1 MRVSLVKVSNYP
13 LAGGL
18 LASLL
23 GILLV
28 HFRPGSH
35 PLLML
40 SGAAFSFPTAMFILF
55 SSGYKRGGDREG
67 AEALLAII
75 SSAMALFAVLAI
87 PLSLEAFKLA
97 ATLSLLALLGFSFKQ
112 LEGKW
117 RWPHWLLL
125 TYPPLSGLLTLL
137 ASIAMGWEV
146 LDTGLALG
154 LYYAAP
160 MITSVSLLT
169 SSRNYGSS
177 WAPHWVIA
185 PLALSAVGLF
195 LFLKGNPLFSI
206 ASGLHLV
213 IHFLS
218 IRLWGAW
225 GFWSKLRSSKNP
237 YYRRGGFALI
247 ASHFSAL
254 FGAVVF
260 TLLAARVLTPG
271 EAGWLLALIHGVY
284 LGFMAP
290 HIHYH
295 TITMLPQITP
305 LKPTRLFLLPAL
317 ALWPFATLARLYEP
331 FLGLVLVIAALVG
344 LLAEFRPRTLLAWL
358 YFLTSRCSMPHACR
372 YPQWARG

>member
-1 MRVSLVKVSNYP
+1 MKVSLVKASNYP

-28 HFRPGSH
+28 HFKPGTH

-40 SGAAFSFPTAMFILF
+40 SGAALSFPTAMFILF

-67 AEALLAII
+67 AEALLAVI
-75 SSAMALFAVLAI
+75 SSLSALAAVLAI
-87 PLSLEAFKLA
+87 SASLGAFKLA
-97 ATLSLLALLGFSFKQ
+97 GVVSLLALLGFSLKQ

-125 TYPPLSGLLTLL
+125 TYPPALGLLTLL
-137 ASIAMGWEV
+137 ASVALGWGV
-146 LDTGLALG
+146 LETGLALG

-177 WAPHWVIA
+177 WAPHWVLP
-185 PLALSAVGLF
+185 PLALSVAGLV
-195 LFLKGNPLFSI
+195 LFSLGHQLFSL
-206 ASGLHLV
+206 ASGLHLL

-218 IRLWGAW
+218 IRLWGAR
-225 GFWSKLRSSKNP
+225 GFWTKLRSSKNP
-237 YYRRGGFALI
+237 YYRRGGVALI
-247 ASHFSAL
+247 TSHLSAL

-260 TLLAARVLTPG
+260 TLLALGVLPPG

-295 TITMLPQITP
+295 AITMLPQITP

-317 ALWPFATLARLYEP
+317 AMWPLATLARLYEP
-331 FLGLVLVIAALVG
+331 GLGLVLVIAALLG
-344 LLAEFRPRTLLAWL
+344 LLAEFRPRTLPAWL
-358 YFLTSRCSMPHACR
+358 FFLASRCSMPHACR
-372 YPQWARG
+372 YPTWARG